1 MTLTTPVDIAPS
13 DWTIGLED
21 RILLLGSCFSD
32 RIADPMR
39 EHYLRV
45 TANPTGT
52 LYNPVSIAH
61 HIDEYAPQADVI
73 IITFGT
79 AWVYIDKY
87 PTAQRSFSAAVLQ
100 QSGLSSV
107 VDNCEKRPATDFIR
121 RRLTVEE
128 IVSLWQPIIER
139 YADKRWIFTV
149 SPIRHKKDG
158 LHENQISKG
167 ILLQAVEN
175 LVRPAQGASVF
186 EKVLSERTNK
196 QAVQVQYFPSY
207 EILLDELRDYRF
219 YASDLV
225 HPSPIAIDV
234 IWERFCATYFM
245 GQTLKQVDPLHQL
258 WLDEHHRPLHPDSP
272 EAAAF
277 AKHIQKEREA
287 LHQQFPSNV

>member
-13 DWTIGLED
+13 TWKIGLED

-32 RIADPMR
+32 RIADKMR
-39 EHYLRV
+39 ESYLRV

-128 IVSLWQPIIER
+128 IVSLWQPIVER

-167 ILLQAVEN
+167 ILLQAVD
-175 LVRPAQGASVF
+175 AIVF
-186 EKVLSERTNK
+186 QRSGLSGIAGRIS
-196 QAVQVQYFPSY
+196 YFPSY

-225 HPSPIAIDV
+225 HPSDIAVDIL
-234 IWERFCATYFM
+234 WERFCATYFTD
-245 GQTLKQVDPLHQL
+245 QTLKQMEPLHQL

-277 AKHIQKEREA
+277 AIRLNKEKET
-287 LHQQFPSNV
+287 LKLQYPYNIE

>member
-1 MTLTTPVDIAPS
+1 MTLTTPVDITPS
-13 DWTIGLED
+13 TCKIGLED

-32 RIADPMR
+32 RIADKMR
-39 EHYLRV
+39 ESYLRV

-79 AWVYIDKY
+79 AWVYIDKC
-87 PTAQRSFSAAVLQ
+87 TMHNAQCTMDA
-100 QSGLSSV
+100 V

-128 IVSLWQPIIER
+128 IVSLWQPIVER

-167 ILLQAVEN
+167 ILLQAVD
-175 LVRPAQGASVF
+175 AIVF
-186 EKVLSERTNK
+186 QRSGLSGIAGLSGTAGRIS
-196 QAVQVQYFPSY
+196 YFPSY

-225 HPSPIAIDV
+225 HPSDITVDIL
-234 IWERFCATYFM
+234 WERFCATYFTD
-245 GQTLKQVDPLHQL
+245 QTLKQMEPLHQL

-277 AKHIQKEREA
+277 AIRLNKEKET
-287 LHQQFPSNV
+287 LKLQYPYNIE

>member
-1 MTLTTPVDIAPS
+1 MTLTTPVDITPS
-13 DWTIGLED
+13 TWKIGLED

-32 RIADPMR
+32 RIADKMR
-39 EHYLRV
+39 ECYLRV

-79 AWVYIDKY
+79 AWVYVDK
-87 PTAQRSFSAAVLQ
+87 SLSA
-100 QSGLSSV
+100 V

-128 IVSLWQPIIER
+128 IVSLWQPIVER

-167 ILLQAVEN
+167 ILLQAVDALN
-175 LVRPAQGASVF
+175 IQ
-186 EKVLSERTNK
+186 LSTIN
-196 QAVQVQYFPSY
+196 YFPSY
-207 EILLDELRDYRF
+207 ELLLDELRDYRF

-225 HPSPIAIDV
+225 HPSQVAVDIL
-234 IWERFCATYFM
+234 WERFCATYFEPH
-245 GQTLKQVDPLHQL
+245 TLKQLEPLHQL

-277 AKHIQKEREA
+277 AEHLKQERMR
-287 LHQQFPSNV
+287 LHLHYPNNV

>member
-1 MTLTTPVDIAPS
+1 MTLTTPVDIVPS
-13 DWTIGLED
+13 DWKIGLED

-32 RIADPMR
+32 RMADQMR

-79 AWVYIDKY
+79 AWVYVDK
-87 PTAQRSFSAAVLQ
+87 SLSA
-100 QSGLSSV
+100 V

-128 IVSLWQPIIER
+128 IVSLWQPIVER

-167 ILLQAVEN
+167 ILLQAVD
-175 LVRPAQGASVF
+175 AIVF
-186 EKVLSERTNK
+186 QRSGLSGIAGLSGTAGRIS
-196 QAVQVQYFPSY
+196 YFPSY
-207 EILLDELRDYRF
+207 ELLLDELRDYRF

-225 HPSPIAIDV
+225 HPSQVAVDIL
-234 IWERFCATYFM
+234 WERFCTTYFTNN
-245 GQTLKQVDPLHQL
+245 TLKQMEPLHQL

-277 AKHIQKEREA
+277 AEHIQKEREA

>member
-1 MTLTTPVDIAPS
+1 MTLTTPVDITPS
-13 DWTIGLED
+13 DWKIGLTD

-32 RIADPMR
+32 RIADQMR

-79 AWVYIDKY
+79 AWVYVDKKTLYSSTPLPLY
-87 PTAQRSFSAAVLQ
+87 PLSA
-100 QSGLSSV
+100 V

-158 LHENQISKG
+158 LHENQISKA
-167 ILLQAVEN
+167 ILLQAMDE
-175 LVRPAQGASVF
+175 LVKTYNCQLSNETASLNIQ
-186 EKVLSERTNK
+186 LSTIN
-196 QAVQVQYFPSY
+196 YFPSY

-225 HPSPIAIDV
+225 HPSQVAVDIL
-234 IWERFCATYFM
+234 WERFCTTYFTNN
-245 GQTLKQVDPLHQL
+245 TLKQIEPLHQL

-277 AKHIQKEREA
+277 AEHIQKEREA